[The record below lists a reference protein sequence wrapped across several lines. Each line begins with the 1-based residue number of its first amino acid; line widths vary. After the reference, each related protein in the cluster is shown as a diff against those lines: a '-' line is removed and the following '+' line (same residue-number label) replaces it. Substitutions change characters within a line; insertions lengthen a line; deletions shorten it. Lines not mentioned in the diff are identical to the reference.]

1 MNSALQKYV
10 EAASGL
16 TQLTKSNAER
26 IAKQLVKQGEVASGQ
41 VSDFASDL
49 LEKSRKNRETLT
61 TMINAEIQRAIKSM
75 GLATQDEVARLQK
88 QVADLKRQLQ
98 AANKAPAK
106 KSTAKKSTA
115 KKSAA
120 KKTAAKK
127 TAKKSTA
134 KKSS

>member
-16 TQLTKSNAER
+16 TQLTKANAER
-26 IAKQLVKQGEVASGQ
+26 ITKQLVKQGEVASSQ

-75 GLATQDEVARLQK
+75 GLATQDEVVRLQK

-98 AANKAPAK
+98 TATKAPAK
-106 KSTAKKSTA
+106 KTA

-120 KKTAAKK
+120 KKAPAKKAAKK
-127 TAKKSTA
+127 TAKKS
-134 KKSS
+134 S

>member
-1 MNSALQKYV
+1 MLNSALQKYV

-26 IAKQLVKQGEVASGQ
+26 IAKQLVKQGEVASSQ
-41 VSDFASDL
+41 VSEFASDL

-61 TMINAEIQRAIKSM
+61 TMINAEIQRAVKSM

-88 QVADLKRQLQ
+88 QVADLKRELQ
-98 AANKAPAK
+98 TAKKATKKTAAQKAPAK
-106 KSTAKKSTA
+106 KTAKRTAKKST
-115 KKSAA
+115 
-120 KKTAAKK
+120 
-127 TAKKSTA
+127 